1 MRRIT
6 AVAIFEVLMVCN
18 ANSQG
23 ILNKVKVYFNH
34 PVDNSFSTTG
44 INAKYV
50 PHGILDTIAA
60 YINRAKYTVDIA
72 QYDYTAYNTDTI
84 ADIATAVNNAYKRG
98 VKVRWLHDSS
108 STNVGLSLLSAG
120 IPRFGSP
127 PVGGIYN
134 IMHNKF
140 VIIDVWDSNRAIV
153 SDGSEDWSPEMNDFD
168 YNNIVFVQ
176 SKVLARAFTNE
187 FNIMWGDTTHG
198 AGPNKTNSK
207 FGTTKPNSGTHK
219 FSIAGS
225 EVELYF
231 SPSDSC
237 NNHVI
242 KTINAAKTDLYCGM
256 YDFTQTAYSTPF
268 VNQGKAGI
276 YTGCVLDQYSA
287 GNTAYTALSATSN
300 FAEYTG
306 SYIYHNKF
314 ITADPSNACGNPMVL
329 TGSMN
334 WTAAG
339 YNQNDENIIII
350 HNDTIA
356 NLYLQSFAKDLEV
369 IGSKTLTK
377 QKVNCTVGI
386 NGIENNPSQID
397 VYPNPY
403 KGSVTISY
411 NLAEDANVTINI
423 YNIMGQK
430 VSTLVNGCSLEAGS
444 HIYEFSGASA
454 GVYILQINEN
464 GNIYTRKLVQAE

>member
-1 MRRIT
+1 MKKIT
-6 AVAIFEVLMVCN
+6 ILIASVMLIFCD

-23 ILNKVKVYFNH
+23 ILNKIKVYFNH
-34 PVDNSFSTTG
+34 PVDNSFSTAV
-44 INAKYV
+44 NAKYV

-72 QYDYTAYNTDTI
+72 QYDYTAYKTDTI

-108 STNVGLSLLSAG
+108 ASNVGLSLLSAG

-140 VIIDVWDSNRAIV
+140 VIIDAWDSLHAIV

-168 YNNIVFVQ
+168 YNNEVFIQ

-219 FSIAGS
+219 FTVAGS

-231 SPSDSC
+231 SPSDTC
-237 NNHVI
+237 NTHVI

-256 YDFTQTAYSTPF
+256 YDFTQTQYSTPF

-276 YTGCVLDQYSA
+276 YTGCVLDQYSS
-287 GNTAYTALSATSN
+287 GSTAYTALSAIAN

-306 SYIYHNKF
+306 TYIYHNKF
-314 ITADPSNACGNPMVL
+314 IIVDPSNPCGNPMVL

-356 NLYLQSFAKDLEV
+356 NLYLQSFAKDIEV
-369 IGSKTLTK
+369 IGGKTLTK
-377 QKVNCTVGI
+377 QSGKGCTVGL
-386 NGIENNPSQID
+386 NNIEEISTHLDIFPNPS
-397 VYPNPY
+397 N
-403 KGSVTISY
+403 GHTTISY
-411 NLAEDANVTINI
+411 TLSSDENVTIEV
-423 YNIMGQK
+423 YTIMGQK
-430 VSTLVNGCSLEAGS
+430 VSVLADGKRLDAGTYS
-444 HIYEFSGASA
+444 FTFNSPCA
-454 GVYILQINEN
+454 GVYIV
-464 GNIYTRKLVQAE
+464 KVQDGVNSFTKKIVSVN